1 MCKIPVTT
9 SKLKKGHK
17 MHHKAYSDSAPFII
31 DPVYSAEEK
40 MPPDPCAGGKGW
52 WLYGQYEFEAFMLER
67 MCREKDEAKLKVRYT
82 KFRRTPQSEVTFSA
96 AFEKEEVLFLQS
108 SGKCEVLWEGK
119 GEVVTEES
127 RENIKVTV
135 PGAGVLSVKVVCSD
149 IAKNLPALR
158 VTENPE
164 RWRCQAEGFD
174 SAQPVPR
181 PARID
186 GIMPHHAALPQVD
199 LEVQKIK
206 DNVWDAGKELF
217 CYVEIVTAPDSSEPE
232 LFVGESIPEME
243 NNDPRYDEQ
252 TRELLPVS
260 PGVWRS
266 KVPLALRYIRVENA
280 PSAKVTLKAL
290 FHPAVYRGA
299 FAVPEDEVLTRI
311 WMHSA
316 YTLRLCMMN
325 FLNDGI
331 KRDRL
336 PWAGDLA
343 VSLMGNAYSFGDG
356 EIIKDSLSVLGA
368 VSARTAHINT
378 IVDYTL
384 WHIISHDLYQ
394 KFFGDM
400 PFLEREYPRLTDNL
414 EFLLEIRSP
423 EGLLQ
428 TDPEH
433 DWLFID
439 WVPGEKLTALQM
451 LFIMALK
458 AGAALAERM
467 KDPRRA
473 AVLLDAAEQ
482 AAKAV
487 KELCFDREKKLFAA
501 APGSRELSRHA
512 NMMAIIAGIA
522 DEESSQS
529 IADALSGQELPP
541 VGTPYM
547 SVFEALALARCGRSS
562 DAIRKIREIWGGML
576 SLGATSFWEGFDPSH
591 QGNEHLAFYTR
602 PFGKS
607 LCHAWSAGPLFLLT
621 EMLLGVRVEK
631 DGWKEFSLS
640 PLPGVTL
647 SAVIPIPG
655 GAIEVECINGQIV
668 ELAFPEGVRK
678 V

>member
-1 MCKIPVTT
+1 
-9 SKLKKGHK
+9 
-17 MHHKAYSDSAPFII
+17 
-31 DPVYSAEEK
+31 
-40 MPPDPCAGGKGW
+40 
-52 WLYGQYEFEAFMLER
+52 
-67 MCREKDEAKLKVRYT
+67 
-82 KFRRTPQSEVTFSA
+82 
-96 AFEKEEVLFLQS
+96 
-108 SGKCEVLWEGK
+108 
-119 GEVVTEES
+119 
-127 RENIKVTV
+127 
-135 PGAGVLSVKVVCSD
+135 
-149 IAKNLPALR
+149 
-158 VTENPE
+158 
-164 RWRCQAEGFD
+164 
-174 SAQPVPR
+174 
-181 PARID
+181 
-186 GIMPHHAALPQVD
+186 
-199 LEVQKIK
+199 
-206 DNVWDAGKELF
+206 
-217 CYVEIVTAPDSSEPE
+217 
-232 LFVGESIPEME
+232 
-243 NNDPRYDEQ
+243 
-252 TRELLPVS
+252 
-260 PGVWRS
+260 
-266 KVPLALRYIRVENA
+266 
-280 PSAKVTLKAL
+280 
-290 FHPAVYRGA
+290 
-299 FAVPEDEVLTRI
+299 
-311 WMHSA
+311 
-316 YTLRLCMMN
+316 
-325 FLNDGI
+325 
-331 KRDRL
+331 
-336 PWAGDLA
+336 
-343 VSLMGNAYSFGDG
+343 
-356 EIIKDSLSVLGA
+356 
-368 VSARTAHINT
+368 
-378 IVDYTL
+378 
-384 WHIISHDLYQ
+384 
-394 KFFGDM
+394 M

-414 EFLLEIRSP
+414 EFLLEICSP

-473 AVLLDAAEQ
+473 AVLLEAAEQ

-501 APGSRELSRHA
+501 APGSREISRHA

-591 QGNEHLAFYTR
+591 HGNEHLAFYTR

-647 SAVIPIPG
+647 SAVIPVPG

-668 ELAFPEGVRK
+668 GLAFPEGVRK